1 MVFIETHEEQ
11 NWVTFWVTFL
21 FHKPSKALKRLYING
36 GVAELG

>member
-21 FHKPSKALKRLYING
+21 YRISSKALKRIYING